1 MKKFVFAEI
10 NDSNNVVVDNI
21 RFEVSNILLKFNHTE
36 DFADNNV
43 VFKFLDNI
51 AEEIVFGY
59 FSDDDLDIIKT
70 IYIPFVDDEGNF
82 ICVFDL
88 TEIEKYYDENEEDF
102 HLNYKIGITDFEN
115 NEYTFRYADNID
127 E

>member
-10 NDSNNVVVDNI
+10 NDTNNVVVDNI
-21 RFEVSNILLKFNHTE
+21 RFEVPNILLKFNHTE
-36 DFADNNV
+36 DFADNDV
-43 VFKFLDNI
+43 VFKFLNNI

-70 IYIPFVDDEGNF
+70 IYIPFVDDKGNF

-88 TEIEKYYDENEEDF
+88 TEIEEYYDENEEDF
-102 HLNYKIGITDFEN
+102 YLNYKIGITDFEN
-115 NEYTFRYADNID
+115 SEYTFRYADNID